1 MVSVNITSKMI
12 YVSFILLVQMV
23 KYVNMK
29 QNQVN
34 FAQTLKENK
43 MKCQAFNNISALI
56 VQLKNDYKCERYAN
70 IKAASIVYEEINAMI
85 KDMNEKK

>member
-1 MVSVNITSKMI
+1 
-12 YVSFILLVQMV
+12 
-23 KYVNMK
+23 
-29 QNQVN
+29 
-34 FAQTLKENK
+34 

-85 KDMNEKK
+85 KDMNEKR